1 MRKIESL
8 DRTLIDF
15 LSFLLVYTCFYGF
28 SAMLVQGFVGVAAG
42 FHWYLVIIASV
53 LLYTYLYYDSRA
65 IVKILPF
72 VKGGNG
78 LDRALS
84 LILLL
89 PVLLPIL
96 SPAEFPT
103 TEHKYWIG
111 SYILV
116 ACLLS
121 VRHVGI
127 YAHDIMSGVAKY
139 VFAGMATFI
148 VLLYLLM
155 PHQHLPFV
163 LPRNAIYLII
173 VLTTTVLLLHLLRL
187 DERSESFVRR
197 EFLLLVSIFVAVCL
211 LYFSGAIAAVEY
223 VLNSILEGLGNILS
237 AFVRLFDFGSGEVTE
252 NIRETLPTVS
262 VATESMT
269 YSTQFLSAEVLTTTE
284 EATVELKPFDFRLIY
299 IPAILIALWLAYW
312 ITKKK
317 IRKGSSDLF
326 VEERESISEEKGGQR
341 RRRRSIFA
349 RKTPSERVRY
359 SYKRFMKLLE
369 SPKDTTTNLEMYV
382 HRIGDEGKKEA
393 RAKKLTEIYQRTR
406 YIDSYDLSEAEARE
420 AEECARTLEKQNT
433 SHERMTLR

>member
-163 LPRNAIYLII
+163 LPGNAIYLII
-173 VLTTTVLLLHLLRL
+173 ILTTTVLLLHLLRL

-197 EFLLLVSIFVAVCL
+197 EFLLLVAIFVAVCL

-223 VLNSILEGLGNILS
+223 VLNFVLEGLGNVLS
-237 AFVRLFDFGSGEVTE
+237 AIVRLFDFGGGEVTE

-269 YSTQFLSAEVLTTTE
+269 YSTQFLSAEVLTTTTE
-284 EATVELKPFDFRLIY
+284 EATVELKPFDFRLVY
-299 IPAILIALWLAYW
+299 IPAILLSLWLVYL
-312 ITKKK
+312 ITKKNMK
-317 IRKGSSDLF
+317 KGSSDLF
-326 VEERESISEEKGGQR
+326 VEERESIAEKKEDR
-341 RRRRSIFA
+341 RRRKKSIFA
-349 RKTPSERVRY
+349 KKTPAERVRSNY
-359 SYKRFMKLLE
+359 RRFMKLIE
-369 SPKDTTTNLEMYV
+369 QPKDTTSNLEIYV
-382 HRIGDEGKKEA
+382 RHISRGAETDES
-393 RAKKLTEIYQRTR
+393 AKRLTEIYQRAR
-406 YIDSYDLSEAEARE
+406 YIDSYVVAEAEAHE
-420 AEECARTLEKQNT
+420 AEHHAKTLEKNNP
-433 SHERMTLR
+433 